1 MHRKKIREQSIF
13 KFLGDK
19 FFASKVMKK
28 SKNKK
33 KKGENKRPQNKQ
45 KPSQTKREKHLN
57 LTSLP
62 LKKHDP
68 STTLSFSEN
77 NKTSWLVV

>member
-33 KKGENKRPQNKQ
+33 KKKERIKDPRTNKNPRKQNAKN
-45 KPSQTKREKHLN
+45 T
-57 LTSLP
+57 
-62 LKKHDP
+62 
-68 STTLSFSEN
+68 
-77 NKTSWLVV
+77 

>member
-1 MHRKKIREQSIF
+1 
-13 KFLGDK
+13 
-19 FFASKVMKK
+19 MKK

-45 KPSQTKREKHLN
+45 KPSQTKRQKHLN

-62 LKKHDP
+62 LKKHWPLHDP
-68 STTLSFSEN
+68 LFFRKQQNFLAGGVEKQGTPQLWQSPC
-77 NKTSWLVV
+77 